1 MSSVARRLSWRDFL
15 RLPADDLRHEL
26 VRGELLMTPPAG
38 SDHGSLVAE
47 FAALLRAHVRP
58 RRLGWVMV
66 EPAVRLAE
74 DICFGPDVAFLGR
87 ERRAVRRATHL
98 AGAPDLVVEVLSPST
113 RAFDRGEKLALYR
126 KHGVRECWLVDA
138 VRRTIDVH
146 DFRTG
151 TRQVARSPFQGAVL
165 PDLVVDPAA
174 VFSVLDD

>member
-1 MSSVARRLSWRDFL
+1 
-15 RLPADDLRHEL
+15 
-26 VRGELLMTPPAG
+26 MTPPAG

-47 FAALLRAHVRP
+47 CAALLQAHVRP

-74 DICFGPDVAFLGR
+74 DTCFGPDVAFLAL
-87 ERRAVRRATHL
+87 ERRAARRKTHL
-98 AGAPDLVVEVLSPST
+98 VGAPDLVVEVLSPST
-113 RAFDRGEKLALYR
+113 RTFDRGDKLALYR

-146 DFRTG
+146 DFTAGSRRT
-151 TRQVARSPFQGAVL
+151 ARLPFESTVL
-165 PDLVVDPAA
+165 PGLVVDPAA